1 MGLELQGINDVIKN
15 FEKINRMVEQNLTE
29 SLKKGGDMILKESNS
44 LAPRDTGNMIRES
57 DVKEV
62 APLDFQ
68 VRYNEDYALYVHED
82 LEARHPNGGQAKFLQ
97 IATNDNGKKVI
108 KDISKELLK

>member
-15 FEKINRMVEQNLTE
+15 FEKINEQVEKNLVE
-29 SLKKGGDMILKESNS
+29 SLKKGAEMVLDKSRI
-44 LAPRDTGNMIRES
+44 LAPKNTGKMVKES

-62 APLDFQ
+62 RPLDFQ
-68 VRYNEDYALYVHED
+68 VRYNQDYALNVHED
-82 LEARHPNGGQAKFLQ
+82 LEARHTTGQAKFLHV
-97 IATNDNGKKVI
+97 ATNDNGRKVI